1 MLLNSLFEGDDLSN
15 KTDMTGKPCKKCHK
29 GKYHE
34 TSHMDDWDGV
44 LHCTKC
50 GAGIKRWVERKVKED
65 YDPEE
70 ADTVRAATKNI
81 QKLSHTKKNWK
92 DAARNLH
99 DISIWDKAGHKA
111 NKKAVTGMD
120 EGETGPTFTGY
131 WKGKDANL
139 PGKKMVGGESVSEEN
154 NPADKVTMDIP
165 LFIRMLEYAKEDA
178 KTDMD
183 LHNLTERAIQLMQ
196 EHEYLCMDNYDTLV
210 GGSNEVAEATTGS
223 NSLRDFLP
231 PFTANGLWVSDRHG
245 NNVLEVTRHGKVS
258 QEVANALNSYTK
270 TIGEGKIKGKDGKA
284 CWDGYRYNGTKNGK
298 DSCVKVNKSK

>member
-1 MLLNSLFEGDDLSN
+1 MLLNSLFEGDDLSK
-15 KTDMTGKPCKKCHK
+15 KTDMSGKTCKKCHK

-34 TSHMDDWDGV
+34 TSQQDDIDGV
-44 LHCTKC
+44 LHCTNC
-50 GAGIKRWVERKVKED
+50 GAGTKRWVERKVKED

-99 DISIWDKAGHKA
+99 DISIWDKARHKS

-120 EGETGPTFTGY
+120 EGETGPKFTGY
-131 WKGKDANL
+131 WKGKDTSP
-139 PGKKMVGGESVSEEN
+139 PGKKMVGAAESTNEEG
-154 NPADKVTMDIP
+154 NPTDTITMDIP

-183 LHNLTERAIQLMQ
+183 LHNLTERAIKLMQ
-196 EHEYLCMDNYDTLV
+196 EHDYLCMDNYDTLV
-210 GGSNEVAEATTGS
+210 GSSNEV
-223 NSLRDFLP
+223 
-231 PFTANGLWVSDRHG
+231 
-245 NNVLEVTRHGKVS
+245 
-258 QEVANALNSYTK
+258 
-270 TIGEGKIKGKDGKA
+270 GESKIKGKDGKA

-298 DSCVKVNKSK
+298 DSCVKVKK